1 MTRANLIGLTGSYFV
16 AAELSKNGYI
26 ALLTT
31 RNTAGIDII
40 VSNPDTYKSTN
51 IQVKSTGKNDN
62 WMLNAKDEKPH
73 GNLFFILVDLRK
85 TRPQY
90 YVVPS
95 KLVAKRIA
103 KRHKEWLDEV
113 GKKRPHKDT
122 SIRRLHL
129 RDSER
134 EKYRNNWKLMGLE

>member
-1 MTRANLIGLTGSYFV
+1 MTKSNLVGVAGAYFV
-16 AAELSKNGYI
+16 AGELSKKGYI

-51 IQVKSTGKNDN
+51 IQVKATEKNDN
-62 WMLNAKDEKPH
+62 WMLSAKDEKPH
-73 GNLFFILVDLRK
+73 ENLFFVLVDLRK
-85 TRPQY
+85 TKPQY

-103 KRHKEWLDEV
+103 KHHKEWLEEV

-122 SIRRLHL
+122 PIRHFRLQ
-129 RDSER
+129 DSEM